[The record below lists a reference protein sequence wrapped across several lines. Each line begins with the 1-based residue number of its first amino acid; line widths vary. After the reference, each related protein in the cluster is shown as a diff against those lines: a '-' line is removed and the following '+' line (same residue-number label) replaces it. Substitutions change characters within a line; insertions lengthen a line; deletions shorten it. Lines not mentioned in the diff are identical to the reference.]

1 MDTVWVDTM
10 FPGIDPDEGWEKNLE
25 RVVNYD
31 YLLKEYLD
39 WQLKHLTVDNMD
51 PVDWAKVEADI
62 ISMAAGSVDLT
73 AYYDKDEV
81 DAKAQLILDT
91 ADDHAD
97 AKLLSYYTKDEAD
110 AQAALTLETADSH
123 TTAALAAYYTATE
136 VDSAIST
143 SEASM
148 EAYADAAVAALN
160 ISAYYTAAQTDAAI
174 QNTASQATLTAAAN
188 AASVAISAALGTLED
203 DQGNTLT
210 VQQAISAAST
220 LTLNTADSHTA
231 ASLQSYYTKS
241 EIGDFTGY
249 QTAVAALKA
258 YADSAVANIDLSA
271 YYTSS
276 EVDSAISTSEAGLK
290 LYTDNAVASI
300 DLSAYATT
308 SSMSSA
314 ISTSEASVKGYADGL
329 ISGLSLAA
337 TGSGSS
343 AKLVLQSGGS
353 TIANSGAS
361 MALSVT
367 NNSNGYSTLALT
379 AGGITL
385 ATSGQINLGGNVIFA
400 GDNISYLTNNSGY
413 QTRSGVVSIIDGTVD
428 ADYVNALGITAKA
441 IRATG
446 SAGAYVYGSTS
457 GSSNYLLVHADGF
470 DMVTGGYVRA
480 KLYESNDD
488 VTLRLGDSTYAYF
501 QKYYSGGKHYIWVG
515 GGTRGDNGVG
525 LRINLSDKTY
535 KLFGTAE

>member
-39 WQLKHLTVDNMD
+39 WQLKHLTTDNFD
-51 PVDWAKVEADI
+51 ATDWANVTADI
-62 ISMAAGSVDLT
+62 ISMAAQSVDLT
-73 AYYDKDEV
+73 AYYTKDEA
-81 DAKAQLILDT
+81 DNKSQLLLQAAEDYTQAQLASYYTASEVEGAISTQAELTLTAAEGYVDT
-91 ADDHAD
+91 Q
-97 AKLLSYYTKDEAD
+97 LLSYYTAN
-110 AQAALTLETADSH
+110 Q
-123 TTAALAAYYTATE
+123 
-136 VDSAIST
+136 VDGAIS
-143 SEASM
+143 A
-148 EAYADAAVAALN
+148 
-160 ISAYYTAAQTDAAI
+160 
-174 QNTASQATLTAAAN
+174 QATL
-188 AASVAISAALGTLED
+188 S
-203 DQGNTLT
+203 
-210 VQQAISAAST
+210 QQAAENYV
-220 LTLNTADSHTA
+220 NTT
-231 ASLQSYYTKS
+231 LQSYYTASQVDGAISAQAGLTLTAAEGYTDTQLASYYTASQVDGAISAQAVLSQAAAEGYTNTALGSYYTKT

-249 QTAVAALKA
+249 QSAVAALQA
-258 YADSAVANIDLSA
+258 YADNAVATIDLSA
-271 YYTSS
+271 YYTATD
-276 EVDSAISTSEAGLK
+276 VDGMFT
-290 LYTDNAVASI
+290 
-300 DLSAYATT
+300 
-308 SSMSSA
+308 
-314 ISTSEASVKGYADGL
+314 TSEASVKGYADGL

-501 QKYYSGGKHYIWVG
+501 QKYYSGGKHYIWIG
-515 GGTRGDNGVG
+515 GGTRGTGGVG
-525 LRINLSDKTY
+525 LRINLSDLSY